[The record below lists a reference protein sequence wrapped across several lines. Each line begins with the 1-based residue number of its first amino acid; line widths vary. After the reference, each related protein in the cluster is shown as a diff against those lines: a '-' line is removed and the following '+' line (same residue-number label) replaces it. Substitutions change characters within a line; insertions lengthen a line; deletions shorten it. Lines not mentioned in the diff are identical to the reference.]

1 VKTAHAGNPRPRHRR
16 RSVAAG
22 ALAAFI
28 LAAPALADTAPAT
41 PKNPEDLAPAG
52 RISLFDAKSQASVES
67 FFFHAPTA
75 VFPFKVEGGFLQ
87 STAVATSS
95 PRAFG
100 YAGPA
105 PVPLLTSAGI
115 IIPEAIPGTGVPIP
129 EDLRKGF
136 QSIDYTA
143 LPNYCQA
150 SFPAARDGGG
160 EAYCGG
166 PAQTQ
171 TALGFN
177 SATVNGHVKTTGSF
191 DDPLAT
197 KTESESRG
205 QDVFIPALQAT
216 YHAAYAAAQTGI
228 NGQGLPQASGVAEF
242 QRAQFLGSLVV
253 LEGVRSQTIVAT
265 DGTDQG
271 TATRSTLTVGS
282 AYIFGVP
289 VVITTEGVVVAKE
302 AAPNSSPKPLTE
314 ALNKQMADAHGL
326 TVRLIPAP
334 PVQRT
339 GSEVIAESGSIEIAY
354 DSQEPTPVRVVH
366 RVAYTRAA
374 VNALVES
381 GSLDVGLPE
390 SSSVSS
396 GSSDTGAGSSST
408 SYDLPSGDISDSDTM
423 SYDNV
428 GYETASASA
437 DSASLDTPATGAVAF
452 ASGDLGARDLA
463 TGFDSPSDA
472 GGTVDQEEELAAVN
486 LTTTGSQP
494 LLSAPQLA
502 APASATTLPADEL
515 TNVYVGFGFLAAAV
529 VILLPLRRA
538 ITNLG
543 RK

>member
-1 VKTAHAGNPRPRHRR
+1 MKTAFSRNSRQRRRR
-16 RSVAAG
+16 RSMAAG

-28 LAAPALADTAPAT
+28 LAAPALADTAPAQ
-41 PKNPEDLAPAG
+41 KNPDELSPAG
-52 RISLFDAKSQASVES
+52 TISLFDAKSQASVES
-67 FFFHAPTA
+67 FFFHAPKA

-87 STAVATSS
+87 STATATSS

-105 PVPLLTSAGI
+105 PVPLLTSAGLV
-115 IIPEAIPGTGVPIP
+115 IPEQVPGTGLPIP
-129 EDLRKGF
+129 EQVRKGF

-150 SFPAARDGGG
+150 SFPAATDGGD

-171 TALGFN
+171 TSLGFN
-177 SATVNGHVKTTGSF
+177 AASVNGHVKTTGSF

-197 KTESESRG
+197 KTLAESRG
-205 QDVFIPALQAT
+205 EDVFVPALQAT
-216 YHAAYAAAQTGI
+216 YHAAYARAEGGM

-253 LEGVRSQTIVAT
+253 LENVRSQTIVAT
-265 DGTDQG
+265 DGTEQD
-271 TATRSTLTVGS
+271 TASRSTLTVGN
-282 AYIFGVP
+282 AAIFGVP
-289 VVITTEGVVVAKE
+289 VIITTDGVTVAQE
-302 AAPNSSPKPLTE
+302 AAPNSSPKPLTD
-314 ALNKQMADAHGL
+314 ALNKQMAGAHGL

-354 DSQEPTPVRVVH
+354 DSEDPTPVRVVH

-381 GSLDVGLPE
+381 GSLDVGLPGTG
-390 SSSVSS
+390 SSSASS
-396 GSSDTGAGSSST
+396 GESGSSSST
-408 SYDLPSGDISDSDTM
+408 SSAYDLSSGSDLG
-423 SYDNV
+423 SYDS
-428 GYETASASA
+428 TAADTTGLDTSSA
-437 DSASLDTPATGAVAF
+437 DSALPADASGDDAPAF
-452 ASGDLGARDLA
+452 ASGDLSTGDLA
-463 TGFDSPSDA
+463 TGSAPPE
-472 GGTVDQEEELAAVN
+472 GTVDQENLAAVT
-486 LTTTGSQP
+486 LKTTGSQP

-529 VILLPLRRA
+529 VLLMPLRRA
-538 ITNLG
+538 LTNLG

>member
-1 VKTAHAGNPRPRHRR
+1 VKTAFSRNPRQRR
-16 RSVAAG
+16 RRRALAAG

-28 LAAPALADTAPAT
+28 LAAPALADTAPPA
-41 PKNPEDLAPAG
+41 PKNPEDVSPAG
-52 RISLFDAKSQASVES
+52 TISLFDAKSQASVES
-67 FFFHAPTA
+67 FFFHAPKA

-87 STAVATSS
+87 STATATSS

-105 PVPLLTSAGI
+105 PVPLLTSAGLV
-115 IIPEAIPGTGVPIP
+115 IPEQIPGTGVPIP
-129 EDLRKGF
+129 EEVRKGF

-150 SFPAARDGGG
+150 SFPAATDSGD

-171 TALGFN
+171 TSLGFN

-191 DDPLAT
+191 DNPLAT
-197 KTESESRG
+197 RTDAESRG
-205 QDVFIPALQAT
+205 EDVFVPALQAT
-216 YHAAYAAAQTGI
+216 YHAAYAKAEGGV

-253 LEGVRSQTIVAT
+253 LENVRSQTIVAT
-265 DGTDQG
+265 DGTEQD
-271 TATRSTLTVGS
+271 TASRSTLTVGN
-282 AYIFGVP
+282 AAVFGVP
-289 VVITTEGVVVAKE
+289 VIITTDGVTVAQE
-302 AAPNSSPKPLTE
+302 AAPNSSPKPLTD

-354 DSQEPTPVRVVH
+354 DSQDPTPVRVVH

-381 GSLDVGLPE
+381 GSLDVPLPGAR
-390 SSSVSS
+390 STSS
-396 GSSDTGAGSSST
+396 GSSESSAGSSSST
-408 SYDLPSGDISDSDTM
+408 SSAHDLSSGSDLGSYDS
-423 SYDNV
+423 V
-428 GYETASASA
+428 
-437 DSASLDTPATGAVAF
+437 TGATANPDSSSAESSLPLD
-452 ASGDLGARDLA
+452 ASGDDAPAFSSGDLSTGDLA
-463 TGFDSPSDA
+463 TGSAPTEGA
-472 GGTVDQEEELAAVN
+472 VEESNLAAVN
-486 LTTTGSQP
+486 LTTTGTQP
-494 LLSAPQLA
+494 LLSAPHIA
-502 APASATTLPADEL
+502 APASVTTLPADEL

-529 VILLPLRRA
+529 VLLMPLRRA
-538 ITNLG
+538 LTNLG